1 MLVEN
6 IGFMEDVYIVM
17 LVALL
22 ALAITDLVVGVSND
36 AINFLNSA
44 IGSKAV
50 SMRTIL
56 IVASIGVAIGAIFSS
71 GLMEVARKGIFLPQQ
86 FYFEEIMI
94 IFMAVMITDVLLLD
108 FFNSIGLPTS
118 TTVSIVFELLGAA
131 VSIAVIKIYK
141 DGNDLSLLAS
151 YINTSKATEI
161 IIGIL
166 MAVVIAFIVGLVV
179 QYISRLIFSFQ
190 FERKMKYVGSI
201 FGGAS
206 LTAILYFILIKGLK
220 SVPYLSEDTLTYI
233 NENTLIIILI
243 GFVFFSIISQL
254 LMSLFKLNILRVI
267 IVIGTFALALAF
279 AGNDLV
285 NFIGVPIAAWQSYNL
300 WETAYQSSGTLPSE
314 MLMSGLSGS
323 VPTPE
328 FLLIIAGGVMVVTLW
343 FSSKAKAV
351 VETGVNLARQGDGV
365 ERFEPNWLSR
375 SIVRYSVMFSGAV
388 STAMP
393 KAIKNKIDKKFE
405 KPEHHTRS
413 KRLDAPAFDM
423 VRASVN
429 LVVASIL
436 ISIGTNLK
444 LPLSTTYVTFMVA
457 MGSSLADRAW
467 DRESAVYRVAGVL
480 NVIGGWFVTA
490 LVAFTAAAIFACII
504 YYGGTIAL
512 AILIILAVV
521 LVVRSGIIH
530 SRKSKEEKKNKRYN
544 RTDIITI
551 NEITTETSENISS
564 VIHGINRMYTK
575 TVDNLGYHDLGKL
588 KKNNKAIGKLEE
600 EVDELKGNIFYFIK
614 SLDDD
619 SVEASKFYI
628 LILDYLQDMTQSIAF
643 ITRNSYNHVHNNH
656 KNLKFN
662 QIRDLKKVDERMQV
676 LFDDIEYAFNN
687 HEFAKI
693 DQILKDKQEL
703 LDYVSD
709 LIQKQINRIRTSETS
724 PRNTKLYFG
733 LLLETRD
740 LITSTMSL
748 LQLFQEFY
756 REAKSTF

>member
-1 MLVEN
+1 
-6 IGFMEDVYIVM
+6 MEDVYIVM

-254 LMSLFKLNILRVI
+254 LMSMFKLNILRVI

-388 STAMP
+388 STVMP

>member
-1 MLVEN
+1 
-6 IGFMEDVYIVM
+6 MEDVYIVM

-56 IVASIGVAIGAIFSS
+56 IVASIGVAVGAIFSS

-131 VSIAVIKIYK
+131 VSIAIIKIYK
-141 DGNDLSLLAS
+141 DGGDLGLLTN

-166 MAVVIAFIVGLVV
+166 MAVVIAFIIGLLV

-190 FERKMKYVGSI
+190 FEKKMKYVGGA

-220 SVPYLSEDTLTYI
+220 SVTYLSEETLNYI
-233 NENTLIIILI
+233 NNNTFIIILI
-243 GFVFFSIISQL
+243 GFVVFSIISQL
-254 LMSLFKLNILRVI
+254 LMSIFKLNILRVI

-285 NFIGVPIAAWQSYNL
+285 NFIGVPIAAWQSFTL
-300 WETAYQSSGTLPSE
+300 WEAAYQSSGTLPSE
-314 MLMSGLSGS
+314 LLMSGLSGS

-375 SIVRYSVMFSGAV
+375 SIVRYSVIVSGAV
-388 STAMP
+388 STVVP
-393 KAIKNKIDKKFE
+393 KVIKNKIDKKFE
-405 KPEHHTRS
+405 KPENTSRT

-490 LVAFTAAAIFACII
+490 LVAFTAAALFACII

-512 AILIILAVV
+512 AVLIILAVV
-521 LVVRSGIIH
+521 LVVRSGIVH

-600 EVDELKGNIFYFIK
+600 EVDDLKGNIFYFIK

-662 QIRDLKKVDERMQV
+662 QIRDLKKVDDRMQV
-676 LFDDIEYAFNN
+676 LFDDIEHTFNN
-687 HEFAKI
+687 HEFGKI
-693 DQILKDKQEL
+693 DQILTDKQEL

-748 LQLFQEFY
+748 LQLFQDFY
-756 REAKSTF
+756 REAKSTL